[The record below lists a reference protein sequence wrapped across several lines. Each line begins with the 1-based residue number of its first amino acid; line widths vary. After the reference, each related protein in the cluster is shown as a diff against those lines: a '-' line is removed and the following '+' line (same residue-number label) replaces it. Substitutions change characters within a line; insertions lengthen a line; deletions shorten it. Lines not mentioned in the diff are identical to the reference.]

1 MSTSRRRARR
11 CACTKGVRS
20 ASSSTTPPRPARSC
34 CRRCRRSSSV
44 CNRSVSKA
52 SGAAARPVV
61 RWRLAAACAWMWPE
75 SAAWA
80 AVSCAASPCKACH
93 ARHCA
98 QPHCAS
104 SSTLQ
109 ISTKVKKWRST
120 KRPRAVA
127 RAIKRILQ
135 KDGAA
140 VGPNLPRGPP
150 RCVHGLWTAPARQ
163 RWTFCQDRAA
173 HPWTRSRRTSSA
185 PPGTMDLI
193 NAHPFAAQHPRRAM
207 SQNTHTL
214 HLFFQDPVKLKLAQL
229 IYRYLAT
236 GHTEQAQR
244 WADRLGASDLH
255 GLWDAQWF
263 NQEVFARPAHLTL
276 RFDTG
281 TSDGLPLHA
290 LETLFAHGLQA
301 AVLEVF
307 YDQVGET
314 ERMHFDAG
322 QWVSRQAFI
331 QKNPQWLPVVEH
343 QAGRDEA
350 GDASE
355 GDEDADY
362 GCSKDPVKPLSV
374 AQLRK
379 QEAQRKRE
387 AQEAVEAFVGLA
399 QAMGKSGTSPVQG
412 VVAVLLLR
420 AGLKGLLQ
428 AFVFTVLAVLLF
440 KGFWLWLG
448 LGLVL
453 AVVLPLYYMLSEYKT
468 LKGDNDDS
476 DADGE
481 DGGPV
486 TVMASH

>member
-1 MSTSRRRARR
+1 
-11 CACTKGVRS
+11 
-20 ASSSTTPPRPARSC
+20 
-34 CRRCRRSSSV
+34 
-44 CNRSVSKA
+44 
-52 SGAAARPVV
+52 
-61 RWRLAAACAWMWPE
+61 
-75 SAAWA
+75 
-80 AVSCAASPCKACH
+80 
-93 ARHCA
+93 
-98 QPHCAS
+98 
-104 SSTLQ
+104 
-109 ISTKVKKWRST
+109 
-120 KRPRAVA
+120 
-127 RAIKRILQ
+127 
-135 KDGAA
+135 
-140 VGPNLPRGPP
+140 
-150 RCVHGLWTAPARQ
+150 
-163 RWTFCQDRAA
+163 
-173 HPWTRSRRTSSA
+173 
-185 PPGTMDLI
+185 
-193 NAHPFAAQHPRRAM
+193 M

-214 HLFFQDPVKLKLAQL
+214 HLFFQDPIKLKLGQL

-255 GLWDAQWF
+255 ALWDAQWF
-263 NQEVFARPAHLTL
+263 NQEVFARPDHLTL

-281 TSDGLPLHA
+281 TSDDLPLRA

-331 QKNPQWLPVVEH
+331 QKNPQWLPVVEP
-343 QAGRDEA
+343 QAGCDEA

-355 GDEDADY
+355 GDDDADH
-362 GCSKDPVKPLSV
+362 GCSKDPAKPLSV

-412 VVAVLLLR
+412 LIAVLLLR

-428 AFVFTVLAVLLF
+428 AFAFTVLAVLLF

-453 AVVLPLYYMLSEYKT
+453 AVVLPLYYMLSEYKDI
-468 LKGDNDDS
+468 KGGNDDS
-476 DADGE
+476 DADGDNHSDD
-481 DGGPV
+481 DGSPA

>member
-1 MSTSRRRARR
+1 
-11 CACTKGVRS
+11 
-20 ASSSTTPPRPARSC
+20 
-34 CRRCRRSSSV
+34 
-44 CNRSVSKA
+44 
-52 SGAAARPVV
+52 
-61 RWRLAAACAWMWPE
+61 
-75 SAAWA
+75 
-80 AVSCAASPCKACH
+80 
-93 ARHCA
+93 
-98 QPHCAS
+98 
-104 SSTLQ
+104 
-109 ISTKVKKWRST
+109 
-120 KRPRAVA
+120 
-127 RAIKRILQ
+127 
-135 KDGAA
+135 
-140 VGPNLPRGPP
+140 
-150 RCVHGLWTAPARQ
+150 
-163 RWTFCQDRAA
+163 
-173 HPWTRSRRTSSA
+173 
-185 PPGTMDLI
+185 
-193 NAHPFAAQHPRRAM
+193 M

-214 HLFFQDPVKLKLAQL
+214 HLFFQDPIKLKLGQL
-229 IYRYLAT
+229 VYQYLAT

-244 WADRLGASDLH
+244 WADKLGGANLEA
-255 GLWDAQWF
+255 LWDAQWF
-263 NQEVFARPAHLTL
+263 NQEVFARPDHLTL

-281 TSDGLPLHA
+281 TSDDLPLHA

-322 QWVSRQAFI
+322 QWVSRQASF
-331 QKNPQWLPVVEH
+331 QKNPQWHPVVEP
-343 QAGRDEA
+343 QAQRGEQ
-350 GDASE
+350 GESSE
-355 GDEDADY
+355 DDEDADHA
-362 GCSKDPVKPLSV
+362 CSKDPAKPIPIT
-374 AQLRK
+374 QLRK

-412 VVAVLLLR
+412 LIAVLLLR

-476 DADGE
+476 DADGDGGD
-481 DGGPV
+481 DGGPA